1 MWLNIFFFY
10 IKIASA
16 EKMMKEK
23 EGHRE
28 REVDRKRE
36 GERERRSVHFTRFGV
51 VVEMH
56 ANVLGGAKYSKRS

>member
-1 MWLNIFFFY
+1 
-10 IKIASA
+10 
-16 EKMMKEK
+16 MKEK